1 MAAMPIL
8 PLNLHTRAFGLMY
21 LNLGWSQRLLGQR
34 RRAAVFAVVVLLLF
48 LCKEANSLMT
58 HISIV
63 PEIAVPPSS

>member
-1 MAAMPIL
+1 
-8 PLNLHTRAFGLMY
+8 MY